1 MGVANKLWWLLYR
14 LRGGE
19 KEEEEE
25 EGEVGWVD
33 EGQELGSQQV

>member
-25 EGEVGWVD
+25 GEVGWVD